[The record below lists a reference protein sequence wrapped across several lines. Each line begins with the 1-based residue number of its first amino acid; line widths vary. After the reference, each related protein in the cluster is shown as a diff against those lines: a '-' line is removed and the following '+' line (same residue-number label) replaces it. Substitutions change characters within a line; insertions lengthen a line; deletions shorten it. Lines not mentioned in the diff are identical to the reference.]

1 MEKAL
6 GLQLHSCCP
15 VSEMTCSERLG
26 RSIVA
31 KVKKPEGTILTLDV
45 LTVKVREHSS
55 CPPEDAS
62 SMELL
67 GNDEDDTAT
76 EELGRKH
83 SRKIRSQKC
92 HLEFVVFFKK
102 IFESIST
109 VSDDLVIYS
118 I

>member
-55 CPPEDAS
+55 CPPVDA

-67 GNDEDDTAT
+67 GNDEDDTT
-76 EELGRKH
+76 TGELGRKH
-83 SRKIRSQKC
+83 IARK
-92 HLEFVVFFKK
+92 
-102 IFESIST
+102 
-109 VSDDLVIYS
+109 SDLKS
-118 I
+118 ATWNS